1 MISAP
6 SDQPDYVSA
15 DYNSQISVLLNSNP
29 VALETLD
36 DPGGLAAY
44 FNSFY

>member
-1 MISAP
+1 MISAQ

-15 DYNSQISVLLNSNP
+15 DYKSQIGAVLNAQP
-29 VALETLD
+29 VGLETLD

-44 FNSFY
+44 FNSLY